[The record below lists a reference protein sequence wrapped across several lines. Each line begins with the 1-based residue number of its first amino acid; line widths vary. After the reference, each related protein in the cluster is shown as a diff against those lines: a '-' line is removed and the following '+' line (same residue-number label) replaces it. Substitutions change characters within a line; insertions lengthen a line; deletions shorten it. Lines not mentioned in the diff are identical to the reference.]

1 MQEDKDITIYIG
13 VTDNCDE
20 VIVEEINK
28 CCHQLTSKNSNGG
41 KILLIAK
48 SDSNYLLADYII
60 NIEKG
65 EIFIT
70 RGDKAFN
77 VKLHSNNSLSDVL
90 HALTASWFLANLVG
104 HDYADYVSCFKT
116 GRSSQLD
123 IIEINNADDLRS
135 FLLAKK
141 LEKSPSAIT
150 CYIEAV
156 EKNMTYEWFEKLGAF
171 LQSFSVDDGTLC
183 VMTLSAKPIQHS
195 KSKIYLTWF
204 YK

>member
-1 MQEDKDITIYIG
+1 
-13 VTDNCDE
+13 V
-20 VIVEEINK
+20 VIEEISK
-28 CCHQLTSKNSNGG
+28 CCALLTSKNSNGG
-41 KILLIAK
+41 QLLLIAK
-48 SDSNYLLADYII
+48 NDSSYLLADYII
-60 NIEKG
+60 NTEEG
-65 EIFIT
+65 DIFLT
-70 RGDKAFN
+70 RADKAFN
-77 VKLHSNNSLSDVL
+77 VKLSSNNSLSNVL

-116 GRSSQLD
+116 SRSSQLD

-141 LEKSPSAIT
+141 RKKSPSAIT

-156 EKNMTYEWFEKLGAF
+156 EKNMTYEWFEKLGAI

-204 YK
+204 YQ

>member
-13 VTDNCDE
+13 VTDNCDG

-41 KILLIAK
+41 QFLLAHE

-60 NIEKG
+60 NIEEG
-65 EIFIT
+65 EIFLT

-104 HDYADYVSCFKT
+104 HDYADYVSCFKASK
-116 GRSSQLD
+116 SSQLD
-123 IIEINNADDLRS
+123 IIEVNNADDLKS
-135 FLLAKK
+135 FLLVNKRGR
-141 LEKSPSAIT
+141 SPSAIT

-156 EKNMTYEWFEKLGAF
+156 EKNMTYEWFEELAVALQPLAF
-171 LQSFSVDDGTLC
+171 DDETLC

-195 KSKIYLTWF
+195 KSKVYLTWF
-204 YK
+204 DK